1 VSGETAPSRERVS
14 GETAPSRE
22 RVSGAVGYTTFP
34 RAVLRSACGS
44 NREVP

>member
-1 VSGETAPSRERVS
+1 VHVGYQNIAAASIAGVSPRFTGV
-14 GETAPSRE
+14 G
-22 RVSGAVGYTTFP
+22 GYTTFP